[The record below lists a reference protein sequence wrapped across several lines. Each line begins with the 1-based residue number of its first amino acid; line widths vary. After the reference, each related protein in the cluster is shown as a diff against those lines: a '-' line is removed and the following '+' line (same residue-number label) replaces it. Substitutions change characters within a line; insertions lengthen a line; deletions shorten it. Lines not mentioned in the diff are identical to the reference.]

1 MNNFF
6 FNNLSKNYFLFLII
20 FSSYTLPAFSESGVS
35 VFMYHRFGEDKYPST
50 NVSEEQFLS
59 HIDYILNN
67 EIKVIKF
74 EELIKDIDQDK
85 KFNDKAVAFSVDDAY
100 SSFYKIAWPIFRDH
114 EIPVTLFVSTEII
127 DDRTNG
133 YMTWEEI
140 RTFIDEGGSIG
151 QHTSSHLHMPL
162 NSISAIK
169 EDILNSH
176 KSWIK
181 NIGYI
186 PNLFAYPYGETSNEV
201 IDILK
206 EFGISHAFGQHSGVI
221 SSFDNQYYL
230 PRFSLN
236 ERFGDIDRFEFAVNA
251 YSLNIED
258 FLPGDM
264 FLIDNK
270 KPLIEFSILNNLKG
284 SPIDC
289 FSNPGG
295 KWDKQEIIN
304 IKKNRFQIKL
314 KEDYLSGRARL
325 NCTTKVDDEWYWFG
339 YQFLVK

>member
-67 EIKVIKF
+67 EIKVIKL
-74 EELIKDIDQDK
+74 EELIKDLDQNK
-85 KFNDKAVAFSVDDAY
+85 KFNDKTVAFSVDDAY

-140 RTFIDEGGSIG
+140 KTFVDEGGSIG

-162 NSISAIK
+162 NSISEIK

-201 IDILK
+201 IEVLK
-206 EFGISHAFGQHSGVI
+206 KFGISQAFGPVSYTH
-221 SSFDNQYYL
+221 L
-230 PRFSLN
+230 
-236 ERFGDIDRFEFAVNA
+236 
-251 YSLNIED
+251 
-258 FLPGDM
+258 
-264 FLIDNK
+264 
-270 KPLIEFSILNNLKG
+270 
-284 SPIDC
+284 
-289 FSNPGG
+289 
-295 KWDKQEIIN
+295 
-304 IKKNRFQIKL
+304 
-314 KEDYLSGRARL
+314 RAHETR
-325 NCTTKVDDEWYWFG
+325 
-339 YQFLVK
+339 